1 MNIPDIEINIDSDKV
16 CHFMPVVVSLA
27 CISLLVFTQL
37 LGITIIYTSILM
49 LIVGMVGFFYLMHIK
64 HKDQQDL
71 VPLKE
76 MDDLLFEDSDP
87 TEMML
92 QNLEAI
98 TILINELSAR
108 QIEISRIQSEDAVT
122 ALINRFTRL
131 SEELN
136 NFAKAHHLQG
146 DSEIIRL
153 NEGFSDIL
161 ISFQFQDRTSQIL
174 SHVANSLELLND
186 EIKTVQGLREKGAE
200 PEYNQ
205 DEILKKVAAGFTTA
219 EQRSIL
225 SPNSSAESTNN
236 VELF

>member
-1 MNIPDIEINIDSDKV
+1 MNIPEIEINFDSDKV
-16 CHFMPVVVSLA
+16 CRLMPVVVSIA
-27 CISLLVFTQL
+27 CISLFSVVQ
-37 LGITIIYTSILM
+37 IIDIPMVYTAFLM
-49 LIVGMVGFFYLMHIK
+49 LFTGLAGFYYLVRIK

-76 MDDLLFEDSDP
+76 MDELLFEDSDP

-108 QIEISRIQSEDAVT
+108 QIETSRIQTEDAVT
-122 ALINRFTRL
+122 ALINRFMRL

-136 NFAKAHHLQG
+136 SFAKAHQLQG

-161 ISFQFQDRTSQIL
+161 VSFQFQDRTSQIL

-219 EQRSIL
+219 EQRSML
-225 SPNSSAESTNN
+225 SPNASAESANN